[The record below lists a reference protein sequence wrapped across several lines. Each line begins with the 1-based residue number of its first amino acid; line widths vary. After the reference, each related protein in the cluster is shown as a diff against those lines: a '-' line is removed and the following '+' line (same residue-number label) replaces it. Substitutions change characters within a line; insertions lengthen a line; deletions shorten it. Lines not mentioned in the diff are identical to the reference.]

1 MLFGF
6 ELKLLADDDVIA
18 FNQARRRILPC
29 PPIPYVSNGL
39 GRDLEL
45 FGQREDLS
53 TSPELPR
60 SRSSTWLARQENH
73 ADILL

>member
-53 TSPELPR
+53 TTPELPR
-60 SRSSTWLARQENH
+60 GRSRTWLARQENH